1 MMDVVL
7 TSNEINMRGTGIG
20 VGSVGEA
27 HNSEEAI
34 QDSRGLPITAHAV
47 IVLM

>member
-7 TSNEINMRGTGIG
+7 TSNEINMCGMGI
-20 VGSVGEA
+20 SVESIGEA

-34 QDSRGLPITAHAV
+34 QDNRGLPITAHAV